1 MTDKLISVLCVDD
14 NRDLADMLRAFIDGE
29 PDMRCAGLVDSADGL
44 TELVANTKPDVLIL
58 DLSMPGRCP
67 IETLREL
74 SEQAPTCRVIVH
86 SGYDDQSR
94 VDEAVAAGAWGFVSK
109 HGDPQTLFAAIRRVH
124 AGEVVIATGLAH
136 AS

>member
-1 MTDKLISVLCVDD
+1 MYGRGTYPGAGSAGVP
-14 NRDLADMLRAFIDGE
+14 AA
-29 PDMRCAGLVDSADGL
+29 PCACSTPIPAS
-44 TELVANTKPDVLIL
+44 T
-58 DLSMPGRCP
+58 SPGNAAA
-67 IETLREL
+67 TAEL
-74 SEQAPTCRVIVH
+74 SERAPSCRVIVH